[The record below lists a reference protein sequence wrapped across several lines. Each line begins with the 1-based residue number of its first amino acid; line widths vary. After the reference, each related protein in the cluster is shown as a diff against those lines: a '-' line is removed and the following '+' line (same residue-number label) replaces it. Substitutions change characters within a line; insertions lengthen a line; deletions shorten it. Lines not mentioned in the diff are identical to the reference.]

1 MVATNVVAGHTS
13 SRGFI
18 LVSKDLY
25 DSTVKI
31 NMNDTSA
38 ATNQHSEDDRH
49 NSSSDPE
56 LTSRLNDSQD
66 ASGHHGA
73 DEISK
78 NGGKKELTEAAAYD
92 ELGYSF
98 PVWRKWQILC
108 VMFCIQISMN
118 LNASLYANGVQ
129 AISQEHNVSEQVARI
144 PQLTFLCA
152 YAFGCEL
159 WAPWS
164 EELGRWPTQQ
174 LSLLLVNIWQFPC
187 AFAPNFATYV
197 VVRLLGGLST
207 AGGSV
212 TLGVIADM
220 WEPDD
225 QEYAVAFLV
234 LSSVGGS
241 VVGAVVGGFVEAR
254 QPLRWIFWVQL
265 IAGGAVQIMHFLL
278 VPETRATILL
288 DRVAKKRRK
297 AGPGTVNIW
306 GPHEIHGYALSPRE
320 IWVWW
325 KRPFQMLLT
334 EPIVMWLS
342 LLSGFS
348 DSLIFTFLQGFQPIY
363 KQWGFGTIQI
373 SLAFIPLLIGY
384 FIAYLSFL
392 PSIHMFRQRRR
403 KYGSESVSPEARL
416 WWLLYVIPCLPI
428 GLFGFA
434 WTSLGPPRVHWIA
447 PMIFTLVIGI
457 ANYSI
462 YQSSI
467 DYTVAAYGEYAASAT
482 AGNDFARDFLAGIAA
497 MYSTPMFENIGDT
510 YPYEYASTILACISL
525 LVTVPI
531 YYFYRHGPAIRERSP
546 FAKQMMEHT
555 KQRRLSR
562 VVYDEKERSEEHHI
576 EDARKSSA

>member
-1 MVATNVVAGHTS
+1 MDNT
-13 SRGFI
+13 
-18 LVSKDLY
+18 
-25 DSTVKI
+25 
-31 NMNDTSA
+31 MA
-38 ATNQHSEDDRH
+38 ANYRLSGDDRY
-49 NSSSDPE
+49 NSVLNPE
-56 LTSRLNDSQD
+56 LTSQLSNNQDESRDSR
-66 ASGHHGA
+66 ANA
-73 DEISK
+73 ESK
-78 NGGKKELTEAAAYD
+78 NGEKKELTEAAGYD
-92 ELGYSF
+92 HLGYSF
-98 PVWRKWQILC
+98 PIWRKWQILC
-108 VMFCIQISMN
+108 VMFCIQISIN

-129 AISQEHNVSEQVARI
+129 AISKQHNVSEQVARI

-187 AFAPNFATYV
+187 AFAPNFATYI

-241 VVGAVVGGFVEAR
+241 VVGAVVGGFVEVR
-254 QPLRWIFWVQL
+254 QPLIWIFWVQL
-265 IAGGAVQIMHFLL
+265 IAGGAVQIMHFFL
-278 VPETRATILL
+278 VPETRATIIL

-306 GPHEIHGYALSPRE
+306 GPHEIYGYSLSPRE
-320 IWVWW
+320 IWAVW
-325 KRPFQMLLT
+325 KRPFKMLLT

-348 DSLIFTFLQGFQPIY
+348 DSLIFTFLQGFQLVY

-384 FIAYLSFL
+384 IIAYLSFL

-434 WTSLGPPRVHWIA
+434 WTSLGPPQVHWIA
-447 PMIFTLVIGI
+447 PMIFTVVIGI

-467 DYTVAAYGEYAASAT
+467 DYTVAAYGTYAASAT
-482 AGNDFARDFLAGIAA
+482 GGNDFARDFLAGIAA
-497 MYSTPMFENIGDT
+497 MYSTPMFENIGGT
-510 YPYEYASTILACISL
+510 HSYEYASTILACVSI

-531 YYFYRHGPAIRERSP
+531 YYFYRNGPAIRERSP
-546 FAKQMMEHT
+546 FAKEMMELT
-555 KQRRLSR
+555 KKRQLSR
-562 VVYDEKERSEEHHI
+562 VANDEKQRGQDHQVENVRE
-576 EDARKSSA
+576 SSV

>member
-1 MVATNVVAGHTS
+1 
-13 SRGFI
+13 
-18 LVSKDLY
+18 
-25 DSTVKI
+25 
-31 NMNDTSA
+31 MNNTMA
-38 ATNQHSEDDRH
+38 ANHRHSEDDR
-49 NSSSDPE
+49 NDAASNPE
-56 LTSRLNDSQD
+56 LTSRLNNSHDT
-66 ASGHHGA
+66 SGNHGA
-73 DEISK
+73 DDSEK
-78 NGGKKELTEAAAYD
+78 HDGKKELTEAAAYD
-92 ELGYSF
+92 KLGYSF

-108 VMFCIQISMN
+108 VMFCIQISIN

-129 AISQEHNVSEQVARI
+129 AISQEHNVSQQVARI

-241 VVGAVVGGFVEAR
+241 VVGAVVGGFVEVR

-265 IAGGAVQIMHFLL
+265 IAGGAVQIMHLFL
-278 VPETRATILL
+278 VPETRATIIL

-297 AGPGTVNIW
+297 AGPGAVNIW
-306 GPHEIHGYALSPRE
+306 GPHEIHGYSLSPRE
-320 IWVWW
+320 IWAVW
-325 KRPFQMLLT
+325 KRPFKMLLT
-334 EPIVMWLS
+334 EPIVLWLS

-384 FIAYLSFL
+384 FLAYLSFL

-403 KYGSESVSPEARL
+403 KYGSESVPPEARL

-434 WTSLGPPRVHWIA
+434 WTSLGPPHVPWIA
-447 PMIFTLVIGI
+447 PMLFTMVIGI

-482 AGNDFARDFLAGIAA
+482 GGNDFARDFLAGIAA
-497 MYSTPMFENIGDT
+497 MYSTPMFENIGHT
-510 YPYEYASTILACISL
+510 HSYEYASTILACVSI
-525 LVTVPI
+525 LVTAPI
-531 YYFYRHGPAIRERSP
+531 YYFYRNGPAIRERSP
-546 FAKQMMEHT
+546 FAKKMMEHT
-555 KQRRLSR
+555 KKRRLSR
-562 VVYDEKERSEEHHI
+562 VANEEKKGGQEHHI
-576 EDARKSSA
+576 EDAQESNA

>member
-1 MVATNVVAGHTS
+1 MPTMESTNDENNGLPS
-13 SRGFI
+13 
-18 LVSKDLY
+18 DP
-25 DSTVKI
+25 STAVT
-31 NMNDTSA
+31 D
-38 ATNQHSEDDRH
+38 HREDQ
-49 NSSSDPE
+49 SSSQTDN
-56 LTSRLNDSQD
+56 R
-66 ASGHHGA
+66 
-73 DEISK
+73 I
-78 NGGKKELTEAAAYD
+78 ELTESAAYYA
-92 ELGYSF
+92 LGYSY

-108 VMFCIQISMN
+108 VMFCIQISIN
-118 LNASLYANGVQ
+118 LNASLYANGVS
-129 AISQEHNVSEQVARI
+129 AIAKEHNVSEQVARI

-174 LSLLLVNIWQFPC
+174 LSLFLVNIWQLPC
-187 AFAPNFATYV
+187 ALAPNFATYI

-254 QPLRWIFWVQL
+254 HPLPWIFWVQL
-265 IAGGAVQIMHFLL
+265 LAGGCVQIMHFFL
-278 VPETRATILL
+278 VPETRATIIL
-288 DRVAKKRRK
+288 DREARKMRK
-297 AGPGTVNIW
+297 AGPGNVNIW
-306 GPHEIHGYALSPRE
+306 GPHELHGFSLSPRE
-320 IWVWW
+320 IWRVW
-325 KRPFQMLLT
+325 KRPFVMLIT
-334 EPIVMWLS
+334 EPIVLWLS

-384 FIAYLSFL
+384 FLAYLSFL

-403 KYGSESVSPEARL
+403 KLGSESVSPEKRL
-416 WWLLYVIPCLPI
+416 WWLLYGQWGFSIWARYVYFVNLLTKVLVIPCLPI

-434 WTSLGPPRVHWIA
+434 WTSLGPPQVPWIA
-447 PMIFTLVIGI
+447 PMLFTMVIGI

-467 DYTVAAYGEYAASAT
+467 DYTIAAYGEYAASAT

-497 MYSTPMFENIGDT
+497 MYSTPMFTNIGHT
-510 YPYEYASTILACISL
+510 HPYEYASTILACISI
-525 LVTVPI
+525 LVTTPI
-531 YYFYRHGPAIRERSP
+531 YFFYRNGPAIRERSP
-546 FAKQMMEHT
+546 FAKIMME
-555 KQRRLSR
+555 KNKKRRLSQVNR
-562 VVYDEKERSEEHHI
+562 GEKNGINNTHTEHI
-576 EDARKSSA
+576 EEDPELVH

>member
-1 MVATNVVAGHTS
+1 M
-13 SRGFI
+13 
-18 LVSKDLY
+18 
-25 DSTVKI
+25 
-31 NMNDTSA
+31 A
-38 ATNQHSEDDRH
+38 ATHQDSENHR
-49 NSSSDPE
+49 NDPPSNKE
-56 LTSRLNDSQD
+56 QTSRLDGSQD
-66 ASGHHGA
+66 ASA
-73 DEISK
+73 N
-78 NGGKKELTEAAAYD
+78 NGTDANSTVNEKKELTESAAYD
-92 ELGYSF
+92 KLGYSF
-98 PVWRKWQILC
+98 PVWRKWQILS
-108 VMFCIQISMN
+108 VMFCIQISIN

-129 AISQEHNVSEQVARI
+129 AISQKHNVSEQVARI

-241 VVGAVVGGFVEAR
+241 VVGAVVGGFVEER
-254 QPLRWIFWVQL
+254 QPLIWIFWVQL
-265 IAGGAVQIMHFLL
+265 IAGGAVQLMHLFL

-288 DRVAKKRRK
+288 DREAKKRRK

-306 GPHEIHGYALSPRE
+306 GPHEIHGFSLSPRD
-320 IWVWW
+320 IWIVWR
-325 KRPFQMLLT
+325 RPFYMLLT

-373 SLAFIPLLIGY
+373 SLAFIP
-384 FIAYLSFL
+384 
-392 PSIHMFRQRRR
+392 
-403 KYGSESVSPEARL
+403 
-416 WWLLYVIPCLPI
+416 
-428 GLFGFA
+428 
-434 WTSLGPPRVHWIA
+434 
-447 PMIFTLVIGI
+447 
-457 ANYSI
+457 
-462 YQSSI
+462 
-467 DYTVAAYGEYAASAT
+467 
-482 AGNDFARDFLAGIAA
+482 
-497 MYSTPMFENIGDT
+497 
-510 YPYEYASTILACISL
+510 
-525 LVTVPI
+525 
-531 YYFYRHGPAIRERSP
+531 
-546 FAKQMMEHT
+546 
-555 KQRRLSR
+555 
-562 VVYDEKERSEEHHI
+562 
-576 EDARKSSA
+576 

>member
-1 MVATNVVAGHTS
+1 METYDESAHQQQNGSRSDSGIAVLANDREVLQNEKQDQNVS
-13 SRGFI
+13 SNG
-18 LVSKDLY
+18 
-25 DSTVKI
+25 KI
-31 NMNDTSA
+31 
-38 ATNQHSEDDRH
+38 
-49 NSSSDPE
+49 
-56 LTSRLNDSQD
+56 
-66 ASGHHGA
+66 
-73 DEISK
+73 
-78 NGGKKELTEAAAYD
+78 ELTESAAYD
-92 ELGYSF
+92 VLGYSY

-118 LNASLYANGVQ
+118 LNASLYANGVA
-129 AISQEHNVSEQVARI
+129 AISKEHNVSEQVARI

-174 LSLLLVNIWQFPC
+174 LSLLLVNIWQLPC
-187 AFAPNFATYV
+187 ALAPNFATYV

-254 QPLRWIFWVQL
+254 HPLPWIFWVQL
-265 IAGGAVQIMHFLL
+265 LAGGCVQIFHFFLGS
-278 VPETRATILL
+278 
-288 DRVAKKRRK
+288 KRKRK
-297 AGPGTVNIW
+297 AGPGEVNIW
-306 GPHEIHGYALSPRE
+306 GPHEIHGFSLSLRD
-320 IWVWW
+320 IWAVW
-325 KRPFQMLLT
+325 KRPFVMLVT
-334 EPIVMWLS
+334 EPIVLWLS

-373 SLAFIPLLIGY
+373 SLAFLPLVIFS
-384 FIAYLSFL
+384 FISQ
-392 PSIHMFRQRRR
+392 I
-403 KYGSESVSPEARL
+403 KSPEF
-416 WWLLYVIPCLPI
+416 LLFLTGCSLDISLHIYRFYPRSMFLDKEGERMDLIQFHPKHVYGGYYTVSGVPKHIHITLISLIPNATFILNQVIPCLPI

-434 WTSLGPPRVHWIA
+434 WTSLGPPHVPWIA
-447 PMIFTLVIGI
+447 PMIFTAVIGI

-497 MYSTPMFENIGDT
+497 MYSTPMFENIGHKH
-510 YPYEYASTILACISL
+510 PYANATTILACVSVV
-525 LVTVPI
+525 VTVPI
-531 YYFYRHGPAIRERSP
+531 YYFYRNGPAIREKSP
-546 FAKQMMEHT
+546 FAKHMMEKN

-562 VVYDEKERSEEHHI
+562 ITKGEKSELTESHV
-576 EDARKSSA
+576 EDALNSH